1 MSDEAQETPF
11 DGTVRVVKLMN
22 GEELLGIVQDVCT
35 NHISMILPAKV
46 ETAYSKDENGLIIE
60 YVKLTNYAASVKNS
74 EIVLNKNAI
83 MFIGDPI
90 SDMLVM
96 YETFSEAMKTDPE
109 SVRTSTSG
117 DGVSNPQAGLMMLN
131 ELFNNED
138 FVNFVNDLIDTYEG
152 SEIMIDVDDDGEEI
166 EESDKQEPSVEDL
179 LIEEAQKQPKPIKR
193 SKAKPGPNK
202 MNYDPNLPSDN
213 PASWS
218 DNPNDY
224 I

>member
-1 MSDEAQETPF
+1 MSDEAQETPC
-11 DGTVRVVKLMN
+11 DGIVRVVKLMN

-90 SDMLVM
+90 PDMLVM
-96 YETFSEAMKTDPE
+96 YQTFSEAMKTDPE
-109 SVRTSTSG
+109 SVRTSTTG
-117 DGVSNPQAGLMMLN
+117 EGVSNPQAGLMMLN

-138 FVNFVNDLIDTYEG
+138 FVNFVNDMIDSFEG
-152 SEIMIDVDDDGEEI
+152 SEVILDEELEEI
-166 EESDKQEPSVEDL
+166 EESEQQEPTVEDL
-179 LIEEAQKQPKPIKR
+179 LVEESPKPPKPVKR
-193 SKAKPGPNK
+193 RTMNPETKKLPFNPESSPN
-202 MNYDPNLPSDN
+202 S
-213 PASWS
+213 AESWS
-218 DNPNDY
+218 DNPEDY

>member
-1 MSDEAQETPF
+1 MSDEAQETPC
-11 DGTVRVVKLMN
+11 DGNVRVVKLIN

-46 ETAYSKDENGLIIE
+46 ETAYSKDENGILIE

-96 YETFSEAMKTDPE
+96 YQTFSEAMKTDPE
-109 SVRTSTSG
+109 SVRTSTS
-117 DGVSNPQAGLMMLN
+117 DEGVSSPQAGLMMLN

-138 FVNFVNDLIDTYEG
+138 FVNFVNDMIDSFEG
-152 SEIMIDVDDDGEEI
+152 SEVILDEELEEI
-166 EESDKQEPSVEDL
+166 EESEQQEPSVEDL
-179 LIEEAQKQPKPIKR
+179 LVEESPKPPKPVKR
-193 SKAKPGPNK
+193 RTMNPETKKLPFNPESSPN
-202 MNYDPNLPSDN
+202 S
-213 PASWS
+213 AESWS
-218 DNPNDY
+218 DNPEDY

>member
-1 MSDEAQETPF
+1 MSDEAQETPCNNM
-11 DGTVRVVKLMN
+11 VRVVKLMN

-83 MFIGDPI
+83 MFIGDAI

-138 FVNFVNDLIDTYEG
+138 FVNFVNDMIDSFEG
-152 SEIMIDVDDDGEEI
+152 SEVILDEELEEI
-166 EESDKQEPSVEDL
+166 EESEQQEPTVEDL
-179 LIEEAQKQPKPIKR
+179 LVEESPKPPKPVKR
-193 SKAKPGPNK
+193 RTMNPETKKLPFNPESSPN
-202 MNYDPNLPSDN
+202 S
-213 PASWS
+213 AESWS
-218 DNPNDY
+218 DNPEDY

>member
-11 DGTVRVVKLMN
+11 NGLVRVVKLMN

-109 SVRTSTSG
+109 SVRTSTTG
-117 DGVSNPQAGLMMLN
+117 EGVSNPQAGLMMLN

-138 FVNFVNDLIDTYEG
+138 FVNFVNDMIDSFEG
-152 SEIMIDVDDDGEEI
+152 SEVILDEELEEI
-166 EESDKQEPSVEDL
+166 EESEQQEPTVEDL
-179 LIEEAQKQPKPIKR
+179 LVEESPKPPKPVKR
-193 SKAKPGPNK
+193 RTMNPETKKLPFNPESSPN
-202 MNYDPNLPSDN
+202 S
-213 PASWS
+213 AESWS
-218 DNPNDY
+218 DNPEDY

>member
-1 MSDEAQETPF
+1 
-11 DGTVRVVKLMN
+11 MN

-46 ETAYSKDENGLIIE
+46 ETAYSKDENGILIE

-96 YETFSEAMKTDPE
+96 YQTFSEAMKTDPE
-109 SVRTSTSG
+109 SVRTSTS
-117 DGVSNPQAGLMMLN
+117 DEGVSSPQAGLMMLN

-138 FVNFVNDLIDTYEG
+138 FVNFVNDMIDSFEG
-152 SEIMIDVDDDGEEI
+152 SEVILDEELEEI
-166 EESDKQEPSVEDL
+166 EESEQQEPSVEDL
-179 LIEEAQKQPKPIKR
+179 LVEESPKPPKPVKR
-193 SKAKPGPNK
+193 RTMNPETKKLPFNPESSPN
-202 MNYDPNLPSDN
+202 S
-213 PASWS
+213 AESWS
-218 DNPNDY
+218 DNPEDY

>member
-1 MSDEAQETPF
+1 MSDEAQETPC
-11 DGTVRVVKLMN
+11 DGIVRVVKLMN
-22 GEELLGIVQDVCT
+22 GEELLGIVQDVCI

-117 DGVSNPQAGLMMLN
+117 EGVSNPQAGLMMLN

-138 FVNFVNDLIDTYEG
+138 FVNFVNDMIDSFEG
-152 SEIMIDVDDDGEEI
+152 SEVILDEELEEI
-166 EESDKQEPSVEDL
+166 EESEQQEPTVEDL
-179 LIEEAQKQPKPIKR
+179 LVEESPKPPKPVKR
-193 SKAKPGPNK
+193 RTMNPETKKLPFNPESSPN
-202 MNYDPNLPSDN
+202 S
-213 PASWS
+213 AESWS
-218 DNPNDY
+218 DNPEDY

>member
-1 MSDEAQETPF
+1 MSDEAQETPC
-11 DGTVRVVKLMN
+11 DGIVRVVKLMN

-117 DGVSNPQAGLMMLN
+117 EGVSSPQAGIMMLN

-138 FVNFVNDLIDTYEG
+138 FVNFVNDMIDTFEG
-152 SEIMIDVDDDGEEI
+152 SEVILDEELEEI
-166 EESDKQEPSVEDL
+166 EESEQQEPTVEDL
-179 LIEEAQKQPKPIKR
+179 LVEEAPKPPKPVKR
-193 SKAKPGPNK
+193 RTMNPETKKLPFNPDSSPN
-202 MNYDPNLPSDN
+202 S
-213 PASWS
+213 AESWS
-218 DNPNDY
+218 DNPEDY

>member
-90 SDMLVM
+90 PDMLVM
-96 YETFSEAMKTDPE
+96 YQTFSEAMKTDPE
-109 SVRTSTSG
+109 SVRTSTAG
-117 DGVSNPQAGLMMLN
+117 EGVSNPQAGLMMLN

-138 FVNFVNDLIDTYEG
+138 FVNFVNDMIDSFEG
-152 SEIMIDVDDDGEEI
+152 SEVILDEELEEI
-166 EESDKQEPSVEDL
+166 EESEQQEPTVEDL
-179 LIEEAQKQPKPIKR
+179 LVEESPKPPKPVKR
-193 SKAKPGPNK
+193 RTMNPETKKLPFNPESSPN
-202 MNYDPNLPSDN
+202 S
-213 PASWS
+213 AESWS
-218 DNPNDY
+218 DNPEDY

>member
-11 DGTVRVVKLMN
+11 NGLVRVVKLMN

-90 SDMLVM
+90 PDMLVM

-109 SVRTSTSG
+109 SVRTSTTG
-117 DGVSNPQAGLMMLN
+117 EGVSNPQAGLMMLN

-138 FVNFVNDLIDTYEG
+138 FVNFVNDMIDSFEG
-152 SEIMIDVDDDGEEI
+152 SEVILDEELEEI
-166 EESDKQEPSVEDL
+166 EESEQQEPTVEDL
-179 LIEEAQKQPKPIKR
+179 LVEESPKPPKPVKR
-193 SKAKPGPNK
+193 RTMNPETKKLPFNPESSPN
-202 MNYDPNLPSDN
+202 S
-213 PASWS
+213 AESWS
-218 DNPNDY
+218 DNPEDY

>member
-1 MSDEAQETPF
+1 MSDEVQETPF

-90 SDMLVM
+90 PDMLVM
-96 YETFSEAMKTDPE
+96 YQTFSEAMKTDPE
-109 SVRTSTSG
+109 SVRTSTTG
-117 DGVSNPQAGLMMLN
+117 EGVSNPQAGLMMLN

-138 FVNFVNDLIDTYEG
+138 FVNFVNDMIDSFEG
-152 SEIMIDVDDDGEEI
+152 SEVILDEELEEI
-166 EESDKQEPSVEDL
+166 EESEQQEPTVEDL
-179 LIEEAQKQPKPIKR
+179 LVEESPKPPKPVKR
-193 SKAKPGPNK
+193 RTMNPETKKLPFNPESSPN
-202 MNYDPNLPSDN
+202 S
-213 PASWS
+213 AESWS
-218 DNPNDY
+218 DNPEDY

>member
-1 MSDEAQETPF
+1 MSDEAQETPC
-11 DGTVRVVKLMN
+11 DGIVRVVKLMN

-138 FVNFVNDLIDTYEG
+138 FVNFVNDMIDSFEG
-152 SEIMIDVDDDGEEI
+152 SEVILDEELEEI
-166 EESDKQEPSVEDL
+166 EESEQQEPTVEDL
-179 LIEEAQKQPKPIKR
+179 LVEEAPKPPKPVKR
-193 SKAKPGPNK
+193 RTMNPETKKLPFNPESSPN
-202 MNYDPNLPSDN
+202 S
-213 PASWS
+213 AESWS
-218 DNPNDY
+218 DNPEDY

>member
-1 MSDEAQETPF
+1 MSDEAQETPC

-90 SDMLVM
+90 PDMLVM

-117 DGVSNPQAGLMMLN
+117 EGVSSPHAGLMMLN

-138 FVNFVNDLIDTYEG
+138 FVNFVNDMIDTFEG
-152 SEIMIDVDDDGEEI
+152 SEVILDEELEEI
-166 EESDKQEPSVEDL
+166 EESEQQEPSVEDL
-179 LIEEAQKQPKPIKR
+179 LVEEAPKPPKPVKR
-193 SKAKPGPNK
+193 RTMNPETKKLPFNPESSPN
-202 MNYDPNLPSDN
+202 S
-213 PASWS
+213 AESWS
-218 DNPNDY
+218 DNPEDY

>member
-1 MSDEAQETPF
+1 MSDEAQETPC
-11 DGTVRVVKLMN
+11 DGIVRVVKLMN

-138 FVNFVNDLIDTYEG
+138 FVNFVNDMIDSFEG
-152 SEIMIDVDDDGEEI
+152 SEVILDEELEEI
-166 EESDKQEPSVEDL
+166 EESEQQEPTVEDL
-179 LIEEAQKQPKPIKR
+179 LVEESPKPPKPVKR
-193 SKAKPGPNK
+193 RTMNPETKKLPFNPESSPN
-202 MNYDPNLPSDN
+202 S
-213 PASWS
+213 AESWS
-218 DNPNDY
+218 DNPEDY

>member
-1 MSDEAQETPF
+1 MSDEAQETPC
-11 DGTVRVVKLMN
+11 DGIVRVVKLMN

-90 SDMLVM
+90 PDMLVM

-109 SVRTSTSG
+109 SVRTSTTG
-117 DGVSNPQAGLMMLN
+117 EGVSNPQAGLMMLN

-138 FVNFVNDLIDTYEG
+138 FVNFVNDMIDSFEG
-152 SEIMIDVDDDGEEI
+152 SEVILDEELEEI
-166 EESDKQEPSVEDL
+166 EESEHQEPTVEDL
-179 LIEEAQKQPKPIKR
+179 LVEEAPKPPKPVKR
-193 SKAKPGPNK
+193 RTMNPETKKLPFNPESSPN
-202 MNYDPNLPSDN
+202 S
-213 PASWS
+213 AESWS
-218 DNPNDY
+218 DNPEDY

>member
-1 MSDEAQETPF
+1 MSDEAQETPCN
-11 DGTVRVVKLMN
+11 GMVRVVKLMN

-138 FVNFVNDLIDTYEG
+138 FVNFVNDMIDSFEG
-152 SEIMIDVDDDGEEI
+152 SEVILDEELEEI
-166 EESDKQEPSVEDL
+166 EESEQQEPTVEDL
-179 LIEEAQKQPKPIKR
+179 LVEESPKPPKPVKR
-193 SKAKPGPNK
+193 RTMNPETKKLPFNPESSPN
-202 MNYDPNLPSDN
+202 S
-213 PASWS
+213 AESWS
-218 DNPNDY
+218 DNPEDY

>member
-1 MSDEAQETPF
+1 MSDEAQETPC
-11 DGTVRVVKLMN
+11 DGIVRVVKLMN

-46 ETAYSKDENGLIIE
+46 ETAYSKDENGILIE

-96 YETFSEAMKTDPE
+96 YQTFSEAMKTDPE
-109 SVRTSTSG
+109 SVRTSTS
-117 DGVSNPQAGLMMLN
+117 DEGVSSPQAGLMMLN

-138 FVNFVNDLIDTYEG
+138 FVNFVNDMIDSFEG
-152 SEIMIDVDDDGEEI
+152 SEVILDEELEEI
-166 EESDKQEPSVEDL
+166 EESEQQEPSVEDL
-179 LIEEAQKQPKPIKR
+179 LVEESPKPPKPVKR
-193 SKAKPGPNK
+193 RTMNPETKKLPFNPESNPN
-202 MNYDPNLPSDN
+202 S
-213 PASWS
+213 AESWS
-218 DNPNDY
+218 DNPEDY

>member
-90 SDMLVM
+90 PDMLVM
-96 YETFSEAMKTDPE
+96 YQTFSEAMKTDPE
-109 SVRTSTSG
+109 SVRTSTTG
-117 DGVSNPQAGLMMLN
+117 EGVSNPQAGLMMLN

-138 FVNFVNDLIDTYEG
+138 FVNFVNDMIDSFEG
-152 SEIMIDVDDDGEEI
+152 SEVILDEELEEI
-166 EESDKQEPSVEDL
+166 EESEQQEPTVEDL
-179 LIEEAQKQPKPIKR
+179 LVEESPKPPKPVKR
-193 SKAKPGPNK
+193 RTMNPETKKLPFNPESSPN
-202 MNYDPNLPSDN
+202 S
-213 PASWS
+213 AESWS
-218 DNPNDY
+218 DNPEDY

>member
-1 MSDEAQETPF
+1 MSDEAQETPC
-11 DGTVRVVKLMN
+11 DGIVRVVKLMN

-117 DGVSNPQAGLMMLN
+117 EGVSSPQAGIMMLN

-138 FVNFVNDLIDTYEG
+138 FVNFVNDMIDSFEG
-152 SEIMIDVDDDGEEI
+152 SEVILDDELEEI
-166 EESDKQEPSVEDL
+166 EESEQQEPTVEDL
-179 LIEEAQKQPKPIKR
+179 LVEEAPKPPKPVKR
-193 SKAKPGPNK
+193 RTMNPETKKLPFNPESSPN
-202 MNYDPNLPSDN
+202 S
-213 PASWS
+213 AESWS
-218 DNPNDY
+218 DNPEDY

>member
-1 MSDEAQETPF
+1 MSDEAQETPC
-11 DGTVRVVKLMN
+11 DGIVRVVKLMN

-46 ETAYSKDENGLIIE
+46 ETAYSKDENGILIE

-96 YETFSEAMKTDPE
+96 YQTFSEAMKTDPE
-109 SVRTSTSG
+109 SVRTSTS
-117 DGVSNPQAGLMMLN
+117 DEGVSSPQAGLMMLN

-138 FVNFVNDLIDTYEG
+138 FVNFVNDMIDSFEG
-152 SEIMIDVDDDGEEI
+152 SEVILDEELEEI
-166 EESDKQEPSVEDL
+166 EESEQQEPSVEDL
-179 LIEEAQKQPKPIKR
+179 LVEESPKPPKPVKR
-193 SKAKPGPNK
+193 RTMNPETKKLPFNPESSPN
-202 MNYDPNLPSDN
+202 S
-213 PASWS
+213 AESWS
-218 DNPNDY
+218 DNPEDY

>member
-11 DGTVRVVKLMN
+11 NGLVRVVKLMN

-90 SDMLVM
+90 PDMLVM

-109 SVRTSTSG
+109 SVRTSTTG
-117 DGVSNPQAGLMMLN
+117 EGVSNPQAGLMMLN

-138 FVNFVNDLIDTYEG
+138 FVNFVNDMIDSFEG
-152 SEIMIDVDDDGEEI
+152 SEVILDEELEEI
-166 EESDKQEPSVEDL
+166 EESEQQEPTVEDL
-179 LIEEAQKQPKPIKR
+179 LVEEAPKPPKPVKR
-193 SKAKPGPNK
+193 RTMNPETKKLPFNPESSPN
-202 MNYDPNLPSDN
+202 S
-213 PASWS
+213 AESWS
-218 DNPNDY
+218 DNPEDY

>member
-1 MSDEAQETPF
+1 MSDEAQETPCN
-11 DGTVRVVKLMN
+11 GMVRVVKLMN

-117 DGVSNPQAGLMMLN
+117 EGVSNPQAGLMMLN

-138 FVNFVNDLIDTYEG
+138 FVNFVNDMIDSFEG
-152 SEIMIDVDDDGEEI
+152 SEVILDEELEEI
-166 EESDKQEPSVEDL
+166 EESEQQEPTVEDL
-179 LIEEAQKQPKPIKR
+179 LVEESPKPPKPVKR
-193 SKAKPGPNK
+193 RTMNPETKKLPFNPESSPN
-202 MNYDPNLPSDN
+202 S
-213 PASWS
+213 AESWS
-218 DNPNDY
+218 DNPEDY

>member
-1 MSDEAQETPF
+1 MSDEAQETPC
-11 DGTVRVVKLMN
+11 DGIVRVVKLMN

-117 DGVSNPQAGLMMLN
+117 EGVSSPQAGIMMLN

-138 FVNFVNDLIDTYEG
+138 FVNFVNDMIDTFEG
-152 SEIMIDVDDDGEEI
+152 SEVILDEELEEI
-166 EESDKQEPSVEDL
+166 EESEQQEPSVEDL
-179 LIEEAQKQPKPIKR
+179 LVEEAPKPPKPVKR
-193 SKAKPGPNK
+193 RTMNPETKKLPFNPESSPN
-202 MNYDPNLPSDN
+202 S
-213 PASWS
+213 AESWS
-218 DNPNDY
+218 DNPEDY

>member
-1 MSDEAQETPF
+1 MSDEAQETPC
-11 DGTVRVVKLMN
+11 DGIVRVVKLIN

-46 ETAYSKDENGLIIE
+46 ETAYSKDENGILIE

-96 YETFSEAMKTDPE
+96 YQTFSEAMKTDPE
-109 SVRTSTSG
+109 SVRTSTS
-117 DGVSNPQAGLMMLN
+117 DEGVSNPQAGLMMLN

-138 FVNFVNDLIDTYEG
+138 FVNFVNDMIDSFEG
-152 SEIMIDVDDDGEEI
+152 SEVILDEELEEI
-166 EESDKQEPSVEDL
+166 EESEQQEPSVEDL
-179 LIEEAQKQPKPIKR
+179 LVEESPKPPKPVKR
-193 SKAKPGPNK
+193 RTMNPETKKLPFNPESSPN
-202 MNYDPNLPSDN
+202 S
-213 PASWS
+213 AESWS
-218 DNPNDY
+218 DNPEDY

>member
-1 MSDEAQETPF
+1 MSDEAQETPC
-11 DGTVRVVKLMN
+11 DGMVRVVKLMN

-138 FVNFVNDLIDTYEG
+138 FVNFVNDMIDSFEG
-152 SEIMIDVDDDGEEI
+152 SEVILDEELEEI
-166 EESDKQEPSVEDL
+166 EESEQQEPTVEDL
-179 LIEEAQKQPKPIKR
+179 LVEESPKPPKPVKR
-193 SKAKPGPNK
+193 RTMNPETKKLPFNPESSPN
-202 MNYDPNLPSDN
+202 S
-213 PASWS
+213 AESWS
-218 DNPNDY
+218 DNPEDY